1 MADSSRA
8 ISWLLRAAPV
18 PGSTLAEWN
27 GRPDGSAEL
36 AVGVIWDVV
45 RAELELGLEA
55 LDRLRLAGLAGP
67 ALCAVAERLVSVLV
81 PVGTADS
88 WSPAIAGVTT
98 AGRGHPLR
106 VPVPRVCHGP
116 YHWLIPPD
124 GSGYLTD
131 PKRLRSALRHAQRV
145 YATAVQ
151 AG

>member
-8 ISWLLRAAPV
+8 IGWLLRAAPV

-55 LDRLRLAGLAGP
+55 LDRLRLAGRAGP

-81 PVGTADS
+81 PVGTADT
-88 WSPAIAGVTT
+88 WSPPIRGVTT
-98 AGRGHPLR
+98 AGRGEPLR
-106 VPVPRVCHGP
+106 VPVPRVAHGP

-124 GSGYLTD
+124 GSGFLTD
-131 PKRLRSALRHAQRV
+131 PSRLRSALQHAERV
-145 YATAVQ
+145 FATQVA